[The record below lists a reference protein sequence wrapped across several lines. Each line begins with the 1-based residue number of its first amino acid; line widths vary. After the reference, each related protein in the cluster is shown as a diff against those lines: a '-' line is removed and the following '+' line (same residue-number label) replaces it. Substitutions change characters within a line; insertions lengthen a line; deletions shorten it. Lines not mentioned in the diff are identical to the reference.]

1 MKIENQLKY
10 HRCLIAI
17 QRPHV
22 ICDHTDNVIQG
33 YGVHGIDVRGGM
45 REYSAAVVIIVVIN
59 PIITITV
66 LSRKKSIRSNAM
78 LRYQSSNNQWKMVRL
93 N

>member
-22 ICDHTDNVIQG
+22 ICNHTDNVIQG

-45 REYSAAVVIIVVIN
+45 GEYSPAVVIIVVIN

-66 LSRKKSIRSNAM
+66 FSGKDTEKI
-78 LRYQSSNNQWKMVRL
+78 NQEQCHAKISV
-93 N
+93 